1 MKPLNNQTIKDVL
14 GLLGITGNNVYD
26 SVIQQGDNNSVI
38 VVVINIGHTTYG
50 DNSPIDGDI
59 AVNDV
64 ETNHGVVG
72 IQGDNTA
79 VAGNSNQS

>member
-14 GLLGITGNNVYD
+14 GSLGITGNNVYD

-50 DNSPIDGDI
+50 DNSPIDSDI
-59 AVNDV
+59 TVADSIIHQSNASG
-64 ETNHGVVG
+64 NNIHGTHVT
-72 IQGDNTA
+72 QC
-79 VAGNSNQS
+79 